1 MPSISSKTLYIP
13 NNCNKVRL
21 KNVIDAIAQNKK
33 EIPSYK
39 IMSHEKPQ
47 HNFWN
52 LDQAALIFSRRCLH
66 EALFDDKTN
75 VQHVAADC
83 ARTQFCYRWNSISSL
98 ENRFSRV

>member
-1 MPSISSKTLYIP
+1 MLSKQLH
-13 NNCNKVRL
+13 
-21 KNVIDAIAQNKK
+21 KK
-33 EIPSYK
+33 RK
-39 IMSHEKPQ
+39 FLVTKLCQLQ

-52 LDQAALIFSRRCLH
+52 LEQAALIFSRRCLH

-83 ARTQFCYRWNSISSL
+83 ARTQFSYRWNFISSL